1 MKTKV
6 GKYIVLLSWNGG
18 KAYMEIWLGGVML
31 SAVNDPNVGL
41 WLLATYRGPRG
52 ANFILYLPNNKLFL
66 I

>member
-6 GKYIVLLSWNGG
+6 GKYIVLLSWNSG
-18 KAYMEIWLGGVML
+18 KVYVELWLSGVML
-31 SAVNDPNVGL
+31 SAVHNPNVGL
-41 WLLATYRGPRG
+41 SLWDIYCG

>member
-1 MKTKV
+1 VKTKV

-18 KAYMEIWLGGVML
+18 EVYVELRLGGVML
-31 SAVNDPNVGL
+31 SAVNNSNVGL
-41 WLLATYRGPRG
+41 WLLATYRG